1 MKFFSPDKERGFVLP
16 VGMAML
22 MILSIIGIGAM
33 RDGALQEKMSS
44 NYVDKEKSFQAAE
57 SALRLVQR
65 TVMKSSVEDIA
76 ATSSFHST
84 AEYPDS
90 APDYNNIDWENAGF
104 QVAITQ
110 DSYNGISELPKVVI
124 EEMFSNESLKT
135 GKAPANK
142 ELAKRYFR
150 ITARG
155 VGESDSANTVLQG
168 VVSR

>member
-1 MKFFSPDKERGFVLP
+1 MTVYKHNQQRGFVLP

-65 TVMKSSVEDIA
+65 TIMKTSVEDIA

-90 APDYNNIDWENAGF
+90 APDYNNIDWQTAGF
-104 QVAITQ
+104 NVSITQ
-110 DSYNGISELPKVVI
+110 DSYNGIAELPKVVI
-124 EEMFSNESLKT
+124 EEMYSNESLKK

-155 VGESDSANTVLQG
+155 VGESDSATTVLQG